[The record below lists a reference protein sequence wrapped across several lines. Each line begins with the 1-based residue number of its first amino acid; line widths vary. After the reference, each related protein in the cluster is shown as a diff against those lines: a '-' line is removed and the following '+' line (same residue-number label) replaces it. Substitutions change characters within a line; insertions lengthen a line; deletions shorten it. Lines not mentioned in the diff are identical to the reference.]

1 MSHPDELVFYT
12 RAGCHLCDD
21 ARPLVLQL
29 CRESGVPVREVDVDS
44 DPALR
49 ERYGEMVPVV
59 EVDGQV
65 VTYLRV
71 DGQRVRT
78 ALAGQGGGRAPA

>member
-21 ARPLVLQL
+21 ARPLVVQL

-59 EVDGQV
+59 AVDGQV